1 MKIHSSAVIALMLP
15 SYAATQCIDAAGY
28 DFHINGEC
36 NLENFKASFQETVFD
51 NPLRNPSCSHSID
64 AELALQLDTT
74 EVGLAEAVKVVCKA
88 AQDAKP
94 TITLDEIPYERDGAK
109 FVERYY
115 DGGTNWNIETE
126 TLLYPSDGETPEQVL
141 RTDAAR
147 VKSYYESA
155 QDEPFVWP
163 DLPQFDLDKCA
174 LKSAMCCW
182 PQDRQA
188 NDNNGNCAKP
198 YDDNC
203 VDRDPGDNTDLCS
216 ADLSYAPEN
225 NFISANGF
233 TRYRHN
239 NEGPIHCH
247 GFAWANDEQD
257 TISRYK
263 ANNLFYV
270 SMYDHM
276 HQRGY
281 VRNIPGAPMCG
292 CQETMPIAS
301 RSDCTQVD
309 VTERYRFEKTADG
322 WEGEIEQ
329 ADLDFNA
336 CQAAGGNND
345 LEDYYQRLVDEGK
358 VTAEQQTE
366 FKKYIVGDNQ
376 CDDVFP
382 TLMDNKGL
390 AHGSS
395 AEGIVKFDEGRWTFI
410 VGEGKLAQPE
420 KQILNGLTV
429 TELIRQSKFPII
441 KRVCPSCDG
450 THATIYYRRLTDIPD
465 DLDIL
470 DLVMNNWFDTY
481 ANTFNEDFAL
491 YSTYED
497 AVLDNEVNRWTFCNF
512 NDAGIGFPRDCGPT
526 GHKSN
531 QWNSYYRGGGKAS
544 DHAFY
549 VLTNPDFDETELRNI
564 AAGKTIYQSSTGW
577 GGLAERAVDGFTVG
591 IGGWGA
597 VTHTNWQVGAW
608 WSVWLGAD
616 AAVDMVYVWNR
627 IDCCRD
633 RVGGIRV
640 ELLDGIN
647 GGNVVAFKDFPAT
660 VVWNSLPMYAFD
672 FEGKV
677 GQTIRLRHTSG
688 ANKVVSVAEV
698 IVTGDIDESEVQRNV
713 AVGKT
718 ATQSS
723 TCHGGVAS
731 RAVDGSIASS
741 WNYGSVTHSC
751 YNGAETW
758 WEVDLGEEQ
767 HVTAIHVTN
776 RYDCCWDRLNNFIVE
791 VYDFK
796 DEVVYKYQHGATT
809 VRGETITIEMPDET
823 YASKVKVSLEGQGRI
838 LSLAEV
844 QVFGRGFWQPSA
856 APSLSFEPTSA
867 PTGAPSSSPSSAPT
881 SNGNAAL
888 TLLQKYN
895 EETDSDVKDQYV
907 QLAIEILKTGLLDD
921 STRRAL
927 SSLVSLHKM

>member
-1 MKIHSSAVIALMLP
+1 MISNKAILLFLSLPRIISAQTACNKG
-15 SYAATQCIDAAGY
+15 SGY
-28 DFHINGEC
+28 DIYFKGDC
-36 NLENFKASFQETVFD
+36 TLENFRNAFEETIFN
-51 NPLRNPSCSHSID
+51 NPLRTPSGCLNNVNE
-64 AELALQLDTT
+64 ELA
-74 EVGLAEAVKVVCKA
+74 GLFGVAPDGLEEAVKEVCRT
-88 AQDAKP
+88 AQEAKP
-94 TITLDEIPYERDGAK
+94 VVKLSDVPYERDGAK
-109 FVERYY
+109 FVERYFN
-115 DGGTNWNIETE
+115 GGTHWNEETE

-147 VKSYYESA
+147 VKGYYESA

-163 DLPQFDLDKCA
+163 DELPQFDLEKCK

-198 YDDNC
+198 YDTNC

-216 ADLSYAPEN
+216 VDLSYSPDN
-225 NFISANGF
+225 SYVSANGF
-233 TRYRHN
+233 TRYRWNH
-239 NEGPIHCH
+239 EGPIHCH
-247 GFAWANDEQD
+247 GFAWANDDMD

-309 VTERYRFEKTADG
+309 VTERYRFEMTSDG
-322 WEGEIEQ
+322 WTGEIEQ
-329 ADLDFNA
+329 TDLDFNA

-366 FKKYIVGDNQ
+366 FKKYIVGDNN

-395 AEGIVKFDEGRWTFI
+395 AEGIVNFDSGRWTYL
-410 VGEGKLAQPE
+410 VGEGTMAKPDSS
-420 KQILNGLTV
+420 ILNGLEV
-429 TELIRQSKFPII
+429 NEILRQSKFPII
-441 KRVCPSCDG
+441 KRVCPSCSG

-497 AVLDNEVNRWTFCNF
+497 AVLDNVANRWSFCNF
-512 NDAGIGFPRDCGPT
+512 NDAGVGFPRDCGPE
-526 GHKSN
+526 GHKSH
-531 QWNSYYRGGGKAS
+531 QWNSYYRGGGAAN

-549 VLTNPDFDETELRNI
+549 VLTNPDFDDSELANI
-564 AAGKTIYQSSTGW
+564 AVDRTIYQSSTGW
-577 GGLAERAVDGFTVG
+577 GGLAERAVDGITVG
-591 IGGWGA
+591 ISGWDTI
-597 VTHTNWQVGAW
+597 THTNWDVGAW
-608 WSVWLGAD
+608 WSVWFGTD
-616 AAVDMVYVWNR
+616 AVVNKVYVWNR

-633 RVGGIRV
+633 RIGGVRV

-647 GGNVVAFKDFPAT
+647 AGNVVASRDFPAT
-660 VVWNSLPMYAFD
+660 VLWNSLPMYAFD

-688 ANKVVSVAEV
+688 SHKVLSVAEV
-698 IVTGDIDESEVQRNV
+698 IVTGSLDDSVVIKNV
-713 AVGKT
+713 AVGKPS
-718 ATQSS
+718 TQST

-731 RAVDGSIASS
+731 RATDGNIASS
-741 WNYGSVTHSC
+741 WHSGSVTHTC
-751 YNGAETW
+751 YNQQETW
-758 WEVDLGEEQ
+758 WKVDLEQ
-767 HVTAIHVTN
+767 DYEIVAIQLTN
-776 RYDCCWDRLNNFIVE
+776 RYDCCWDRLNNVIVE
-791 VYDFK
+791 AFDSSGGLVYTM
-796 DEVVYKYQHGATT
+796 QHVGGIE
-809 VRGETITIEMPDET
+809 RGGTANFDVPANTIISE
-823 YASKVKVSLEGQGRI
+823 VKVRLEGYGRI

-844 QVFGRGFWQPSA
+844 QVFGKELTNGPPVST
-856 APSLSFEPTSA
+856 LSPTSV
-867 PTGAPSSSPSSAPT
+867 PSSKPT
-881 SNGNAAL
+881 STAEFIL
-888 TLLQKYN
+888 SELQDF
-895 EETDSDVKDQYV
+895 EE
-907 QLAIEILKTGLLDD
+907 
-921 STRRAL
+921 L
-927 SSLVSLHKM
+927 SSEEKDGTVSELVDLLNSILN